1 MSEASGDR
9 IILEGMQFYGYHGR
23 NDEERVLGQPFEVD
37 LEAELDLTAAG
48 VSDDIEDSVSY
59 TDLYRVAKRHLE
71 GPGRNLV
78 EAVAHAIA
86 SEILDT
92 YPVESIRVRVMKV
105 RPPIKGG
112 VLAGAG
118 VEVFRRRQ
126 GKSRSGSR

>member
-1 MSEASGDR
+1 MDR
-9 IILEGMQFYGYHGR
+9 IILEGMKFYGYHGR
-23 NDEERVLGQPFEVD
+23 NVEEQVLGQPFEVD

-71 GPGRNLV
+71 GPGKNLV

-86 SEILDT
+86 SEILDA
-92 YPVESIRVRVMKV
+92 YPVESVQVRVMKV

-112 VLAGAG
+112 VLSGAG
-118 VEVFRRRQ
+118 VEVFRRRSEQ
-126 GKSRSGSR
+126 EQSNSQ

>member
-1 MSEASGDR
+1 MDR
-9 IILEGMQFYGYHGR
+9 IILEGIQFYGYHGR
-23 NDEERVLGQPFEVD
+23 NNEERVLGQPFEVY

-48 VSDDIEDSVSY
+48 VSDDIADSVSY
-59 TDLYRVAKRHLE
+59 TDLYRVAKRHVE

-92 YPVESIRVRVMKV
+92 YPVESVRVRVMKV

-118 VEVFRRRQ
+118 VEVFRRRAGEEQ
-126 GKSRSGSR
+126 AL

>member
-1 MSEASGDR
+1 MDR
-9 IILEGMQFYGYHGR
+9 IILEGIQFYGYHGR
-23 NDEERVLGQPFEVD
+23 NNEERVLGQPFEVY

-48 VSDDIEDSVSY
+48 VSDDIADSVSY
-59 TDLYRVAKRHLE
+59 TDLYRVAKRHVE

-92 YPVESIRVRVMKV
+92 YPVESVRVRVMKV

-118 VEVFRRRQ
+118 VEVFRRRAGEEQ
-126 GKSRSGSR
+126 ACSR

>member
-1 MSEASGDR
+1 MDR

-118 VEVFRRRQ
+118 VGVFRRQAGEEQVR
-126 GKSRSGSR
+126 

>member
-37 LEAELDLTAAG
+37 LEAELDLAGAG
-48 VSDDIEDSVSY
+48 VSDDISDSVSY
-59 TDLYRVAKRHLE
+59 TDLYRVAKRHVE

-86 SEILDT
+86 SEILEV
-92 YPVESIRVRVMKV
+92 YAVESVRLRVMKV

-118 VEVFRRRQ
+118 VEVFRRRA
-126 GKSRSGSR
+126 GLKSDS

>member
-1 MSEASGDR
+1 MDR

-23 NDEERVLGQPFEVD
+23 NNEERVLGQPFEVY

-48 VSDDIEDSVSY
+48 VSDDIADSVSY
-59 TDLYRVAKRHLE
+59 TDLYRVAKRHVE

-92 YPVESIRVRVMKV
+92 YLVESVRVRVIKV

-118 VEVFRRRQ
+118 VEVFRRRAGEEQ
-126 GKSRSGSR
+126 AL

>member
-1 MSEASGDR
+1 MDR
-9 IILEGMQFYGYHGR
+9 IILEGIQFYGYHGR
-23 NDEERVLGQPFEVD
+23 NNEERVLGQPFEVY

-48 VSDDIEDSVSY
+48 VSDDIADSVSY
-59 TDLYRVAKRHLE
+59 TDLYRVAKRHVE

-92 YPVESIRVRVMKV
+92 YPVESVRVRVMKV

-118 VEVFRRRQ
+118 VEVFRRRAGEEQ
-126 GKSRSGSR
+126 GL

>member
-1 MSEASGDR
+1 MDR
-9 IILEGMQFYGYHGR
+9 IILQGMQFYGYHGR

-48 VSDDIEDSVSY
+48 ASDDIVDSVSY
-59 TDLYRVAKRHLE
+59 TDLYRVAKRHVE

-92 YPVESIRVRVMKV
+92 YLVESVRVRVIKV

-118 VEVFRRRQ
+118 VEVFRRRA
-126 GKSRSGSR
+126 GEERGL

>member
-1 MSEASGDR
+1 MDR

-48 VSDDIEDSVSY
+48 VSDDIADSVSY
-59 TDLYRVAKRHLE
+59 TDLYRVAKRHVE

-92 YPVESIRVRVMKV
+92 YLVESVRVRVIKV

-118 VEVFRRRQ
+118 VEVFRRRAGEEQ
-126 GKSRSGSR
+126 GL

>member
-1 MSEASGDR
+1 LDR
-9 IILEGMQFYGYHGR
+9 IILEGIQFYGYHGR
-23 NDEERVLGQPFEVD
+23 NNEERVLGQPFEVY

-48 VSDDIEDSVSY
+48 VSDDIADSVSY
-59 TDLYRVAKRHLE
+59 TDLYRVAKRHVE

-92 YPVESIRVRVMKV
+92 YLVESVRVRVIKV

-118 VEVFRRRQ
+118 VEVFRRRAGEEQ
-126 GKSRSGSR
+126 AL

>member
-59 TDLYRVAKRHLE
+59 TDLYRVVKRHLE

-118 VEVFRRRQ
+118 VEVFRRRAGEEQ
-126 GKSRSGSR
+126 VR

>member
-1 MSEASGDR
+1 MDR
-9 IILEGMQFYGYHGR
+9 IILEGIQFYGYHGR
-23 NDEERVLGQPFEVD
+23 NNEERVLGQPFEVY

-48 VSDDIEDSVSY
+48 VSDDIADSVSY
-59 TDLYRVAKRHLE
+59 TDLYRVAKRHVE

-92 YPVESIRVRVMKV
+92 YLVESVRVRVIKV

-118 VEVFRRRQ
+118 VEVFRRRAGEEQ
-126 GKSRSGSR
+126 GL